1 MKLGTN
7 KYYYQMICKNNDFR
21 KYDLNAANSFI
32 EGISGGAL

>member
-7 KYYYQMICKNNDFR
+7 KYYYQMICKKNNDYR

-32 EGISGGAL
+32 EAGPY